1 MNIIKQ
7 FEIDT
12 LAMSSNSL
20 TSKKYFVV
28 GDEGC
33 FFTLIVTDDE
43 GLYYNF
49 PENTETSLEQ
59 SIFAPAPAFSS
70 TFSSLSNK
78 EIIDTGV
85 YEGEIYFPRHAD
97 DNKYKITLLTGAN
110 TQLDTEVFLH
120 KNSYVLDSIEKLAD
134 TVITFAAG
142 AITNLTSP
150 AVSLKHQV
158 IGKSSR
164 IEKQEVSNKISLDFD
179 YSVSSDTI
187 LILRQ
192 PVFKDFEFIINS
204 TAFSASSSSSTT
216 ELELADVRGIS
227 SGMIVVSNTG
237 GIGDDTVVLKVIKG
251 FRSKSK
257 STLENPVYVI
267 PLVVSTD
274 DNFSVEEGFHGTVVL
289 SQAQSWS
296 ADETVKFKAGGSNAK
311 AYNNTRF
318 KISNIKASLS
328 DIKIKTTAA
337 TTNTVIA
344 SANVNGLKQKIAL
357 TVNGATTASR
367 TVIVDEAVTS
377 LGVGQILTIISSG
390 SLIGYPVITAIDTS
404 LKKIT
409 LSTAQTFSDGIT
421 INFAYNSITGV
432 GVGLHNGGA
441 NQVSDLTI
449 TSTVSTISSNN
460 ITTSGTQAIESQ
472 QSITY
477 TGTSRAA
484 KITADIEVLEYG
496 DNSITLTL
504 AIENILKII

>member
-49 PENTETSLEQ
+49 PENTETSLQ
-59 SIFAPAPAFSS
+59 QGIFAPAPAFSS

-85 YEGEIYFPRHAD
+85 YEGEIYFPSHAD

-134 TVITFAAG
+134 TVITFAG
-142 AITNLTSP
+142 GQSGSLSGPTSVT
-150 AVSLKHQV
+150 VS
-158 IGKSSR
+158 GKSSQ
-164 IEKQEVSNKISLDFD
+164 IEKQEISNKISLDFD

-192 PVFKDFEFIINS
+192 PVFKDFEFTINS

-227 SGMIVVSNTG
+227 SGMIVVSG
-237 GIGDDTVVLKVIKG
+237 SDGIGDGTVVLKVIKG

-296 ADETVKFKAGGSNAK
+296 ADEAVKFRAGGSNAK

-328 DIKIKTTAA
+328 DITIKTTAA
-337 TTNTVIA
+337 TSNTVIA

-357 TVNGATTASR
+357 TVNGATTASK

-449 TSTVSTISSNN
+449 TSTISTISSNN

-484 KITADIEVLEYG
+484 KITADIEILEYG
-496 DNSITLTL
+496 DNDITLTL
-504 AIENILKII
+504 AIDNILKII